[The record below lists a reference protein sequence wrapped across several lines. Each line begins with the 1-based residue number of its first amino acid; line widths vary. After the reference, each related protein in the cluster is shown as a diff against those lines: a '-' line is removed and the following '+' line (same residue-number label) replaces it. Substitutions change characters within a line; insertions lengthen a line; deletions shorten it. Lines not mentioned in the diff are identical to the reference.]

1 MPRSSRHKSHKQS
14 KHSSKDYTDSDE
26 DVLQM
31 KEKGGKDDNS
41 VRVHRDSA
49 SGEKRKI
56 SSQVRES
63 KDSKDLS
70 GNGDV
75 LEVYVSSKRRK
86 EKTDVGGDRWNGG
99 GDDRG
104 YGDRNM
110 EREMHK
116 GESLKVDTKS
126 KENSNKGENMRIES
140 KNKSKRHESG
150 VAGERKEDSLVSVL
164 LNKEDGK
171 SKGEA
176 KRKSERDSSAR
187 REGKESKDK
196 DRRLDKEK
204 NVGPESKS
212 GDAED
217 VVKKQGTQC
226 GDFSEERQGKQLRE
240 NTERTSQDESHD
252 PEWEKEIEK
261 RIHKKREGSSEKE
274 KHYDDFKEGD
284 ERRLSSR
291 GDRAK
296 DVKYRDDKHKDGG
309 YLDKYHEDSHKDDR
323 RRDEKY
329 REDADKDNKHHNDKY
344 REDGEKDAR
353 RRDARCRVN
362 GDRDTRRKDEKHRE
376 DGERDGRRKDDKY
389 REGVERECRRDDKYH
404 EDGDRDNR
412 RKDSRYAED
421 GDRDMRHG
429 DEKYYEDG
437 DRDDRRK
444 DNIYRDEDDGDNRH
458 KEEKFHD
465 DIDRDIRHKDS
476 KQGDGFDRDKR
487 PRDTKHRDEQT
498 SRDRSGDKS
507 EPKRSRDDAYSAD
520 RHARKSGAYDDS
532 PTHDDRTA
540 RYRDD
545 QDRRRTNEKEDYG
558 DIRSRGT
565 KDQRSDAE
573 KKSARVDLPTD
584 RVWSSSRNAEIEHT
598 SSHSRRRSSPSSSSH
613 APRDNYRALN
623 QDEPKYRDYNYEER
637 VRHNIISA
645 RDYAGGVGGLEKTS
659 SSRSLEKH
667 GQKDDGHLRS
677 SPLQLVDKSP
687 SSSTDRRQFG
697 RPDVRRSTDV
707 EESTERSGGSRDW
720 RGYSGK
726 EGKGGRELSM
736 DVLPGEELL
745 QADADTLSVS
755 SPFMRKNHFSSSS
768 KSFLP
773 PPSFRTGVDSPL
785 LGSAEEDGRG
795 KSNIRHRRSGD
806 PNMGRIQANAWRGVP
821 NWPSPMANGFL
832 PFPHAPPPVGF
843 HSVMQPF
850 PAPPLFGVRPSM
862 ELNHSAPY
870 HIPDADRFSGPGR
883 PMGWHN
889 QVDDSCPPLH
899 GWDASNAVYGEESH
913 IYGRFDWDQSRNM
926 PRGRGWE
933 TSSDMFKGPNRS
945 TSMEMLSS
953 EKENNSTRSGDEA
966 LATQSI
972 QPAQSEQTLA
982 DQQADS
988 TDISQLIKSFGKNDI
1003 EVPLISQEDT
1013 SDVAKISR
1021 KDDAPLCHVYFSK
1034 LDISADLTEPE
1045 LFDKCTSLIDLDQ
1058 SISSD
1063 GDDSSILCMEATE
1076 AKLVPHRLMSYALF
1090 VSTDDSI
1097 FQKSISL
1104 YKMQKRNLW
1113 AEDGEKLKVLSKQ
1126 ILNSDQGDQNAEDDK
1141 TEKLCPTDDM
1151 QGVEDALPN
1160 FETEADHRHSLQEVG
1175 LGVETLKQEVAL
1187 PVGDTIEA
1195 LKQPIS
1201 TSDPVNMEE
1210 TLEFDRGLV
1219 EPDVKEKPLCVGRVE
1234 GSDSP
1239 LPSEVKV
1246 AIMES
1251 GSNNDELKFVDARC
1265 SALVNSDDVSLEAC
1279 EAMMPESI
1287 VSGSVNL
1294 SRIHHSPESTH

>member
-14 KHSSKDYTDSDE
+14 KHSSKDYSDSDE
-26 DVLQM
+26 DVIKI

-41 VRVHRDSA
+41 VRVHRSSA

-70 GNGDV
+70 GNGEV
-75 LEVYVSSKRRK
+75 LEAYVSSKRRK

-104 YGDRNM
+104 DGDRNM
-110 EREMHK
+110 EREIHK
-116 GESLKVDTKS
+116 GESLKVDTKL

-140 KNKSKRHESG
+140 KSKRHESG
-150 VAGERKEDSLVSVL
+150 IAGERKEDGLASVSVD
-164 LNKEDGK
+164 KEDGK
-171 SKGEA
+171 SKGEV

-187 REGKESKDK
+187 REGKELKDK

-204 NVGPESKS
+204 NVGLESKS

-217 VVKKQGTQC
+217 VVTKQGTQW
-226 GDFSEERQGKQLRE
+226 GDFSEERQGKRSRE
-240 NTERTSQDESHD
+240 NTERTSQDESQD

-261 RIHKKREGSSEKE
+261 RIRKKREGSTEKE

-309 YLDKYHEDSHKDDR
+309 YVDKYHEDSHKDDR

-329 REDADKDNKHHNDKY
+329 REEADKDNKHHSDKY
-344 REDGEKDAR
+344 REDGEKDGR
-353 RRDARCRVN
+353 RRDDRHREN
-362 GDRDTRRKDEKHRE
+362 GDRDTRRRDEKHRE

-389 REGVERECRRDDKYH
+389 REGVERESRRDDKYH

-421 GDRDMRHG
+421 GDRDMRRG

-437 DRDDRRK
+437 DKDDRLN
-444 DNIYRDEDDGDNRH
+444 DNIYRDEDDRENRH
-458 KEEKFHD
+458 KEEKFHE

-487 PRDTKHRDEQT
+487 PRDTKHRDERT

-507 EPKRSRDDAYSAD
+507 DPKRSRDDAYSAD
-520 RHARKSGAYDDS
+520 RHARKSSAYDDS

-558 DIRSRGT
+558 DVRSRGT

-573 KKSARVDLPTD
+573 KKSARVDLPSD
-584 RVWSSSRNAEIEHT
+584 RVRSSSRNAEIEHT
-598 SSHSRRRSSPSSSSH
+598 SSHNRRRSSPSSSSH

-623 QDEPKYRDYNYEER
+623 QDESKYREYNYEER
-637 VRHNIISA
+637 VRHNITSA
-645 RDYAGGVGGLEKTS
+645 RDYAGAVGGLEKTS

-697 RPDVRRSTDV
+697 K
-707 EESTERSGGSRDW
+707 GSQDL
-720 RGYSGK
+720 G
-726 EGKGGRELSM
+726 M
-736 DVLPGEELL
+736 DVVPGEELL

-755 SPFMRKNHFSSSS
+755 SPFMRNSHFSSGS

-773 PPSFRTGVDSPL
+773 PPPFRTGVDSHL
-785 LGSAEEDGRG
+785 LGSAEEDGR
-795 KSNIRHRRSGD
+795 
-806 PNMGRIQANAWRGVP
+806 
-821 NWPSPMANGFL
+821 
-832 PFPHAPPPVGF
+832 
-843 HSVMQPF
+843 VMQPF
-850 PAPPLFGVRPSM
+850 PAPPMFGVRPSM
-862 ELNHSAPY
+862 ELNHPGPY

-899 GWDASNAVYGEESH
+899 GWDASNSVYGEDSH
-913 IYGRFDWDQSRNM
+913 IYGRLDWDQSRNM

-933 TSSDMFKGPNRS
+933 TSSDLFKGQNRS
-945 TSMEMLSS
+945 ASMEMLSS

-966 LATQSI
+966 LITQSI
-972 QPAQSEQTLA
+972 PHAQNEQTLT

-988 TDISQLIKSFGKNDI
+988 TDIGQSIKNFGKNDI
-1003 EVPLISQEDT
+1003 EVPLTSQEDT
-1013 SDVAKISR
+1013 SDGAKMSG
-1021 KDDAPLCHVYFSK
+1021 KDDVPLCHVYLSK

-1045 LFDKCTSLIDLDQ
+1045 LFNKCTSLIDLDQ

-1076 AKLVPHRLMSYALF
+1076 AKMVPPMPMSYALF

-1104 YKMQKRNLW
+1104 YKIEKENLW
-1113 AEDGEKLKVLSKQ
+1113 AEDGEKLK
-1126 ILNSDQGDQNAEDDK
+1126 
-1141 TEKLCPTDDM
+1141 
-1151 QGVEDALPN
+1151 GVEDALPN
-1160 FETEADHRHSLQEVG
+1160 FETEADHKNSLQEVG
-1175 LGVETLKQEVAL
+1175 PGVETLKQEVGL
-1187 PVGDTIEA
+1187 PVGDTIET
-1195 LKQPIS
+1195 LKEPVS
-1201 TSDPVNMEE
+1201 ASDPVNMEE
-1210 TLEFDRGLV
+1210 TFEFDQGLV
-1219 EPDVKEKPLCVGRVE
+1219 EPDVKEKPLCVGSVE
-1234 GSDSP
+1234 GSDSSFP
-1239 LPSEVKV
+1239 YELKV
-1246 AIMES
+1246 AVMES
-1251 GSNNDELKFVDARC
+1251 GSNNDELKFVDTRC
-1265 SALVNSDDVSLEAC
+1265 SALVNSDDVSSEAC

>member
-14 KHSSKDYTDSDE
+14 KHSSKDYSDSDE
-26 DVLQM
+26 DVIKM
-31 KEKGGKDDNS
+31 KEKGSKDENS
-41 VRVHRDSA
+41 VRVHKDSA

-56 SSQVRES
+56 ASQVRES

-75 LEVYVSSKRRK
+75 LEAYVSSKRRK

-104 YGDRNM
+104 DSDRNM

-140 KNKSKRHESG
+140 KNKSKRHDSG
-150 VAGERKEDSLVSVL
+150 IAGERKEDSLASVL
-164 LNKEDGK
+164 VDKDDGK
-171 SKGEA
+171 SKDEM

-212 GDAED
+212 GDADD
-217 VVKKQGTQC
+217 VVKKQGTLWR
-226 GDFSEERQGKQLRE
+226 DFSEERQGKRSRE
-240 NTERTSQDESHD
+240 NTERTSQDESQN
-252 PEWEKEIEK
+252 PELEKEIEK
-261 RIHKKREGSSEKE
+261 RIRKKREGSSEKE

-309 YLDKYHEDSHKDDR
+309 YVDKYHEDSHKDDR

-344 REDGEKDAR
+344 REGGEKDAR
-353 RRDARCRVN
+353 RRDDRYREN
-362 GDRDTRRKDEKHRE
+362 GDRDTRRKDEKHRD

-389 REGVERECRRDDKYH
+389 REGVERESRRDEKYH

-412 RKDSRYAED
+412 CKDSRYAED
-421 GDRDMRHG
+421 GDRDIRRS
-429 DEKYYEDG
+429 DERYCEDG
-437 DRDDRRK
+437 DRDDRCK
-444 DNIYRDEDDGDNRH
+444 DNIYRDEEGRDNRH
-458 KEEKFHD
+458 KEEKFHE
-465 DIDRDIRHKDS
+465 DIERDIRHKDS

-487 PRDTKHRDEQT
+487 PRDTKHRDERA

-507 EPKRSRDDAYSAD
+507 DPKRSRDDAYATD
-520 RHARKSGAYDDS
+520 RHARKSSAYDDS
-532 PTHDDRTA
+532 PTHDDRAA

-545 QDRRRTNEKEDYG
+545 QDRRRTNEKDDYG

-565 KDQRSDAE
+565 KDQRSDAD
-573 KKSARVDLPTD
+573 KKSARVDHASD
-584 RVWSSSRNAEIEHT
+584 RVRSSSRNSELEHT

-623 QDEPKYRDYNYEER
+623 QDESKYRDYNYEER
-637 VRHNIISA
+637 VRHNITSA

-687 SSSTDRRQFG
+687 SSNTDRRQFG
-697 RPDVRRSTDV
+697 RPDVRRSIDV
-707 EESTERSGGSRDW
+707 EESTQRSGGSQDW

-726 EGKGGRELSM
+726 EGKGSRELGM

-745 QADADTLSVS
+745 QADVDTLSVS
-755 SPFMRKNHFSSSS
+755 SPFMRNNHFSSSS
-768 KSFLP
+768 RSFP
-773 PPSFRTGVDSPL
+773 PAPPFRTGVDSPL
-785 LGSAEEDGRG
+785 LGSAEEDSRG
-795 KSNIRHRRSGD
+795 KSNIRHRRIGD

-850 PAPPLFGVRPSM
+850 PAPPMFGVRPSM
-862 ELNHSAPY
+862 ELNLPAPY

-899 GWDASNAVYGEESH
+899 GWDANNAVYGEESH
-913 IYGRFDWDQSRNM
+913 IYGRSDWDQSRNM

-933 TSSDMFKGPNRS
+933 TSTDLFKGSNRS
-945 TSMEMLSS
+945 ASMEMISS

-966 LATQSI
+966 LAAQSI

-988 TDISQLIKSFGKNDI
+988 SDINQSIKSFGKNDI
-1003 EVPLISQEDT
+1003 EVPLINQEDT
-1013 SDVAKISR
+1013 SDVAKMSG
-1021 KDDAPLCHVYFSK
+1021 KDDVPLCHVYLSK
-1034 LDISADLTEPE
+1034 LDVSADLTDPE
-1045 LFDKCTSLIDLDQ
+1045 LFNKCTSLIDLDP
-1058 SISSD
+1058 SILSD
-1063 GDDSSILCMEATE
+1063 GDDSSILRMEGTE
-1076 AKLVPHRLMSYALF
+1076 AKMVPHRSYALF

-1104 YKMQKRNLW
+1104 YKMQKENFW
-1113 AEDGEKLKVLSKQ
+1113 AEYGEKRKVLSKLV
-1126 ILNSDQGDQNAEDDK
+1126 LNTDRGDQNAEDNK
-1141 TEKLCPTDDM
+1141 TEKRCPTDDM

-1160 FETEADHRHSLQEVG
+1160 FGTEADHKNSLQQVG
-1175 LGVETLKQEVAL
+1175 LGGESLKQEVGP
-1187 PVGDTIEA
+1187 PVGDTIETS
-1195 LKQPIS
+1195 KQPVS
-1201 TSDPVNMEE
+1201 ASDPVNMEE
-1210 TLEFDRGLV
+1210 TFEFDQELV
-1219 EPDVKEKPLCVGRVE
+1219 EPDVKEKPLCVASVE

-1246 AIMES
+1246 AQMES
-1251 GSNNDELKFVDARC
+1251 GSNNDELKFVDTRC
-1265 SALVNSDDVSLEAC
+1265 GALVNSDDVSSEAC

-1287 VSGSVNL
+1287 VSGSLNL

>member
-14 KHSSKDYTDSDE
+14 KHCSKDYSDSDE
-26 DVLQM
+26 DVIKI

-41 VRVHRDSA
+41 VRVHRSSA

-70 GNGDV
+70 GNGEV
-75 LEVYVSSKRRK
+75 LEAYVSSKRRK

-104 YGDRNM
+104 DDRNM
-110 EREMHK
+110 EREIHK
-116 GESLKVDTKS
+116 GESLKVDTKL

-140 KNKSKRHESG
+140 KSKRHESG
-150 VAGERKEDSLVSVL
+150 IAGERKEDGLASVPVD
-164 LNKEDGK
+164 KEDGK
-171 SKGEA
+171 SKGEV

-204 NVGPESKS
+204 NVGLESKR

-217 VVKKQGTQC
+217 VVTKQGTQW
-226 GDFSEERQGKQLRE
+226 GDFSEERQGKRSRE
-240 NTERTSQDESHD
+240 NTERTSQDESQD

-261 RIHKKREGSSEKE
+261 RIRKKRE
-274 KHYDDFKEGD
+274 
-284 ERRLSSR
+284 
-291 GDRAK
+291 

-309 YLDKYHEDSHKDDR
+309 YVDKYHEDSHKDDR

-329 REDADKDNKHHNDKY
+329 REEADKDNKHHSDKY
-344 REDGEKDAR
+344 REDGEKDGR
-353 RRDARCRVN
+353 RRDDRHREN
-362 GDRDTRRKDEKHRE
+362 GDRDARGRDEKHRE

-389 REGVERECRRDDKYH
+389 REGVERESRRDDKYH

-421 GDRDMRHG
+421 GDRDMRRG

-437 DRDDRRK
+437 DKDDRLN
-444 DNIYRDEDDGDNRH
+444 DNIYRDEDDRENRH
-458 KEEKFHD
+458 KEEKFHE

-487 PRDTKHRDEQT
+487 PRDTKHRDERT
-498 SRDRSGDKS
+498 SRDRSRDKS
-507 EPKRSRDDAYSAD
+507 DPKRSRDDAYSAD
-520 RHARKSGAYDDS
+520 RHARKSSAYDDS

-558 DIRSRGT
+558 DVRSRGT

-573 KKSARVDLPTD
+573 KKSARVDLPSD
-584 RVWSSSRNAEIEHT
+584 RVRSSSRNAEIEHT
-598 SSHSRRRSSPSSSSH
+598 SSHNRRRSSPSSSSH

-623 QDEPKYRDYNYEER
+623 QDESKYREYNYEER
-637 VRHNIISA
+637 VRHNITSA
-645 RDYAGGVGGLEKTS
+645 RDYTGAVGGLEKTS
-659 SSRSLEKH
+659 SSRSLDKH

-697 RPDVRRSTDV
+697 RPDVRRNIDV
-707 EESTERSGGSRDW
+707 EESTQRGGGPRDW

-726 EGKGGRELSM
+726 EGKGSQELGM
-736 DVLPGEELL
+736 DVVPGEEL
-745 QADADTLSVS
+745 ADADTLSVS
-755 SPFMRKNHFSSSS
+755 SPFMRNSHFSSGS

-773 PPSFRTGVDSPL
+773 PPPFRTGVDSHL

-795 KSNIRHRRSGD
+795 KSNIRHRRIGD

-850 PAPPLFGVRPSM
+850 PAPPMFGVRPSM
-862 ELNHSAPY
+862 ELNHPGPY

-899 GWDASNAVYGEESH
+899 GWDASNAVYGEDSH
-913 IYGRFDWDQSRNM
+913 IYGRLDWDQSRNM

-933 TSSDMFKGPNRS
+933 TSSDLFKGQNRS
-945 TSMEMLSS
+945 ASMEMLSS

-966 LATQSI
+966 LTTQSI
-972 QPAQSEQTLA
+972 PPAQSEQTLT

-988 TDISQLIKSFGKNDI
+988 TDIG
-1003 EVPLISQEDT
+1003 
-1013 SDVAKISR
+1013 
-1021 KDDAPLCHVYFSK
+1021 
-1034 LDISADLTEPE
+1034 
-1045 LFDKCTSLIDLDQ
+1045 Q
-1058 SISSD
+1058 SI
-1063 GDDSSILCMEATE
+1063 
-1076 AKLVPHRLMSYALF
+1076 K
-1090 VSTDDSI
+1090 
-1097 FQKSISL
+1097 
-1104 YKMQKRNLW
+1104 
-1113 AEDGEKLKVLSKQ
+1113 
-1126 ILNSDQGDQNAEDDK
+1126 
-1141 TEKLCPTDDM
+1141 
-1151 QGVEDALPN
+1151 N
-1160 FETEADHRHSLQEVG
+1160 FEE
-1175 LGVETLKQEVAL
+1175 
-1187 PVGDTIEA
+1187 
-1195 LKQPIS
+1195 
-1201 TSDPVNMEE
+1201 
-1210 TLEFDRGLV
+1210 
-1219 EPDVKEKPLCVGRVE
+1219 
-1234 GSDSP
+1234 
-1239 LPSEVKV
+1239 
-1246 AIMES
+1246 
-1251 GSNNDELKFVDARC
+1251 
-1265 SALVNSDDVSLEAC
+1265 
-1279 EAMMPESI
+1279 
-1287 VSGSVNL
+1287 
-1294 SRIHHSPESTH
+1294 